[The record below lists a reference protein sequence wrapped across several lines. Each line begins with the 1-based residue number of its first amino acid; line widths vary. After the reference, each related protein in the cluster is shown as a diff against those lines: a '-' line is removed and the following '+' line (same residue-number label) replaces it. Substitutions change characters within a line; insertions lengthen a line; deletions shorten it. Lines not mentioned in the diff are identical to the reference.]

1 VWRIA
6 IAIHA
11 GPRLLVARMYYRY
24 YQGILYQWIHFL
36 AAIACWL
43 NVIENVALIGLTF
56 ISSAE
61 NHGKCINQ
69 NSSIT
74 LPWYYRTLD
83 KCTSNNTKICVT
95 EATSTTGHINT
106 MVICMPYIATCSWRC
121 KEGSHF
127 PSSHATIIPPMPH
140 TDILAANIS
149 TVGLLVFSSLHCC

>member
-24 YQGILYQWIHFL
+24 YQGILYQWIHFM

-61 NHGKCINQ
+61 NHGKCIDQ

-74 LPWYYRTLD
+74 LPLYYGTLY
-83 KCTSNNTKICVT
+83 KC
-95 EATSTTGHINT
+95 
-106 MVICMPYIATCSWRC
+106 
-121 KEGSHF
+121 
-127 PSSHATIIPPMPH
+127 
-140 TDILAANIS
+140 
-149 TVGLLVFSSLHCC
+149 